1 MCSSASAPLHHSQQH
16 WGAPGS
22 LLQWDVRLMPH
33 AESERVTRM
42 QEESFSPTE
51 NHSSKNE
58 EYLFVFPIK
67 ASREG

>member
-1 MCSSASAPLHHSQQH
+1 
-16 WGAPGS
+16 
-22 LLQWDVRLMPH
+22 MPH

-42 QEESFSPTE
+42 QEESFSPAE
-51 NHSSKNE
+51 NYSSKNE